1 MVRLEY
7 SNTRGSTAHFFWGID
22 LRSAMAAAGS
32 MRTITLKRNRI
43 PEVMCGTFDDEDKAI
58 DKVER
63 RF

>member
-1 MVRLEY
+1 
-7 SNTRGSTAHFFWGID
+7 
-22 LRSAMAAAGS
+22 MAAAGS